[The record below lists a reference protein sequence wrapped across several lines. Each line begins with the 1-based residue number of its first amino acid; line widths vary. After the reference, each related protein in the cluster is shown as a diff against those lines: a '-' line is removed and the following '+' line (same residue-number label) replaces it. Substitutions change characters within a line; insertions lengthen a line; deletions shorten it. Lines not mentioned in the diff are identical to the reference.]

1 MDALFQ
7 LHLNVLM
14 EPVHLLLLEK
24 MVVHQLL
31 NALTTNLIFVLME
44 NVLEIFAIVEYNT
57 RAQLKIQLDVQTY
70 NVWISFLNVNKF
82 YNAL

>member
-24 MVVHQLL
+24 MVVHQL
-31 NALTTNLIFVLME
+31 
-44 NVLEIFAIVEYNT
+44 
-57 RAQLKIQLDVQTY
+57 
-70 NVWISFLNVNKF
+70 
-82 YNAL
+82 